1 MVEMPEVMHVSILFF
16 TGKERGE
23 RREGRGE
30 GDGGKVEMW
39 CHIFME
45 TICEISFTK
54 IGT

>member
-1 MVEMPEVMHVSILFF
+1 MLVFYFLL
-16 TGKERGE
+16 GRKEE